1 MIKIEG
7 DFISITTR
15 VRTNGPS
22 FIVGLPKLDCKFGGI
37 EKGTMVQIFMRKMS
51 DVEVVK

>member
-7 DFISITTR
+7 DFISVTTK

-22 FIVGLPKLDCKFGGI
+22 FIVGLPKPDCKFAGI
-37 EKGTMVQIFMRKMS
+37 EKGTMVQIFMLKL
-51 DVEVVK
+51 DKKVVE